1 MHRKQNRSFALQEVQ
16 VCATII
22 CPVWHDWMQDVLS
35 LLILKPAAQVW
46 HWVVVTQALQFAMHW
61 SLQLVASA
69 LSSYVFKQAL
79 QVVCPAQTWQLAIWQ
94 SSSQALVLLAAFTS
108 LYPGLQ
114 VSQLKAEAQIMQLV
128 TREAEMVQA
137 GSQRVLPVLVAKL
150 VMQVLQVLTELQ
162 LLQCLIVQISWIHFP
177 PF

>member
-1 MHRKQNRSFALQEVQ
+1 M
-16 VCATII
+16 
-22 CPVWHDWMQDVLS
+22 
-35 LLILKPAAQVW
+35 
-46 HWVVVTQALQFAMHW
+46 
-61 SLQLVASA
+61 
-69 LSSYVFKQAL
+69 FKQAL

-162 LLQCLIVQISWIHFP
+162 LLQCLIVQISWIHVP
-177 PF
+177 PFSVLNPSEQSLQTVPSQIWQLVSVQST